1 MQKFFLV
8 TSFFLIPIILIAQ
21 TDDIEGKLK
30 AQEEQQKLEEEANK
44 KTDTLTTEFYKIYY
58 LDGRTE
64 TVDTSLTISKDYKFN
79 FTRKDNFELIK
90 MSNVGHTY
98 NNLGYNLTHNDYP
111 KMGALGKH
119 FNYFEKDDIGY
130 YEVPTPFTEL
140 FAKSTFALSI
150 A

>member
-21 TDDIEGKLK
+21 TDDIDGKLK

-64 TVDTSLTISKDYKFN
+64 TVDTSLCRTFCPNKTISCAP
-79 FTRKDNFELIK
+79 L
-90 MSNVGHTY
+90 
-98 NNLGYNLTHNDYP
+98 
-111 KMGALGKH
+111 
-119 FNYFEKDDIGY
+119 
-130 YEVPTPFTEL
+130 
-140 FAKSTFALSI
+140 STSCLASDMISKYGLEYSGPLV
-150 A
+150 

>member
-21 TDDIEGKLK
+21 TDDIDGKLK

-64 TVDTSLTISKDYKFN
+64 TVDTSLTISKDYN
-79 FTRKDNFELIK
+79 L
-90 MSNVGHTY
+90 NV
-98 NNLGYNLTHNDYP
+98 
-111 KMGALGKH
+111 
-119 FNYFEKDDIGY
+119 
-130 YEVPTPFTEL
+130 
-140 FAKSTFALSI
+140 STFSLPPRS
-150 A
+150 